1 MGGIGHDHAVDMQYK
16 MKVVLG
22 KLESTQRISLLE
34 EDELDEEFKENNS

>member
-1 MGGIGHDHAVDMQYK
+1 